1 MIYEGN
7 SRALLSVF
15 LAHYVKYV
23 EFFNKLDEKESSEY
37 IRSLENALGKKK
49 FLEVSEIFF
58 SCRISFDMFMAQV
71 EKDMDETVVKFVE
84 RNKDSITFN

>member
-7 SRALLSVF
+7 SGVLLSAF

-37 IRSLENALGKKK
+37 IKSLESSLGKKK
-49 FLEVSEIFF
+49 LVEMSEIFF

-71 EKDMDETVVKFVE
+71 EKDMDETVVRYVE
-84 RNKDSITFN
+84 KNKDSITFN